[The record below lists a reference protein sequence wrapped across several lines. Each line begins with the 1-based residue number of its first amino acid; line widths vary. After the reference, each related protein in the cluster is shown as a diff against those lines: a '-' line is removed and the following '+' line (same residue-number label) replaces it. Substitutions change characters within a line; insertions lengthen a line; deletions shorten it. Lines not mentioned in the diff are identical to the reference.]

1 MEGFSW
7 DCIPVSKLFKLK
19 QGGRWSLGLELL
31 RRSVAAAACDA
42 VAVAAAQ
49 SVPALR
55 RSRVGVVKVMVSSG
69 GMLDIRGHIT
79 IFDIC
84 GWGIGFGSS

>member
-1 MEGFSW
+1 M
-7 DCIPVSKLFKLK
+7 SKFFKLK

-31 RRSVAAAACDA
+31 RRSVAAAACDT

-69 GMLDIRGHIT
+69 GTLDIRGHIT
-79 IFDIC
+79 IF
-84 GWGIGFGSS
+84 GFWAWGTGFGSS